1 MRVGLLSKPEHC
13 RPHVKAL
20 KALGLKVDV
29 LGGDPGT
36 KIPARIDILVVRACS
51 ISHDAFGVAKAWE
64 RDGGTVFYEEG
75 ATRCAEVVEEW
86 MSTTV
91 RAALKVLLEWKGWFH
106 WYIPCTLSDAQCKS
120 LGLTSAQ
127 FAEALKSLKGVSPG
141 TIRGAIASIAK
152 KKGWKKIHRGDAN
165 AGFPGRPIQIWAHPS
180 LEKKE
185 THAPELDVFL
195 SYVVDMRKA
204 AGGQLPTV
212 RDTAPES
219 SAAPAGPE
227 DLSDQKLKTNPPATL
242 TQLASVQS
250 DVDDNTTS
258 LVRLMTDMD
267 NLSNRVGALTSSME
281 LALSI
286 PCASES
292 DLKALRHDFDH
303 LRDKLP
309 AALVELAQRIDS
321 VAGQCAVLE
330 SKVGALAAKPA
341 APALDVDAL
350 KKELQADLRK
360 EFAQALDEL
369 LKNPALLPRNAA
381 PVAGPLAA
389 IDGIKSSLADMG
401 FRGTLH
407 MVIGDGE

>member
-13 RPHVKAL
+13 RPHAKAL

-29 LGGDPGT
+29 LGGDPGI

-51 ISHDAFGVAKAWE
+51 ISHDAFWAAKAWE
-64 RDGGTVFYEEG
+64 RDGGTVFFEEG

-86 MSTTV
+86 MATTV
-91 RAALKVLLEWKGWFH
+91 RAALKVLMEWKGWFH
-106 WYIPCTLSDAQCKS
+106 WYIPCNLSDAQCRS
-120 LGLTSAQ
+120 LGLTSPQ

-141 TIRGAIASIAK
+141 TIRGAIASLAK

-165 AGFPGRPIQIWAHPS
+165 AGFPGRPIQIWASPS
-180 LEKKE
+180 MDKPGV
-185 THAPELDVFL
+185 HAPELDVFL
-195 SYVVDMRKA
+195 SYVIDMRKA

-212 RDTAPES
+212 RSTAPES
-219 SAAPAGPE
+219 SAAPEGPE
-227 DLSDQKLKTNPPATL
+227 DLSGQKLKTNPPATL
-242 TQLASVQS
+242 LQLASVQS

-267 NLSNRVGALTSSME
+267 NLSKRVDSLKTSLESV
-281 LALSI
+281 
-286 PCASES
+286 PCSQES
-292 DLKALRHDFDH
+292 KLEALRSDFDH
-303 LRDKLP
+303 LREKLP
-309 AALVELAQRIDS
+309 LALVELSQRIDS

-330 SKVGALAAKPA
+330 SKIGALAAKPA
-341 APALDVDAL
+341 APALDVEAL

-360 EFAQALDEL
+360 EFSEALDEL
-369 LKNPALLPRNAA
+369 LKNPALLPRKEA
-381 PVAGPLAA
+381 PASNPLAA

-401 FRGTLH
+401 FRGTLN

>member
-13 RPHVKAL
+13 RPHVKSL

-29 LGGDPGT
+29 LGGDPGI
-36 KIPARIDILVVRACS
+36 KIPARVDILVVRTCS
-51 ISHDAFGVAKAWE
+51 ISHDAFAVAKAWE

-86 MSTTV
+86 MSTAV

-106 WYIPCTLSDAQCKS
+106 WYIPCTLSDAQWKS
-120 LGLTSAQ
+120 LGLTSPQ

-152 KKGWKKIHRGDAN
+152 RKGWKKIHRGDAN

-180 LEKKE
+180 LEN
-185 THAPELDVFL
+185 

-204 AGGQLPTV
+204 AGGQLPKV
-212 RDTAPES
+212 RDATPES
-219 SAAPAGPE
+219 SAAPEGPE
-227 DLSDQKLKTNPPATL
+227 DLSDQQLKTNPPATL

-267 NLSNRVGALTSSME
+267 NLNNRLGALTASME

-286 PCASES
+286 PCAAES
-292 DLKALRHDFDH
+292 DLEVLRNNFEH

-309 AALVELAQRIDS
+309 LAFVELVQQIDS

-330 SKVGALAAKPA
+330 SKIGALAAKPSA
-341 APALDVDAL
+341 PAPALDVDAL

-369 LKNPALLPRNAA
+369 LKNPALLPQSAA
-381 PVAGPLAA
+381 PTSDPLVA
-389 IDGIKSSLADMG
+389 IEGIKSNLVKMG
-401 FRGTLH
+401 FRGTLN